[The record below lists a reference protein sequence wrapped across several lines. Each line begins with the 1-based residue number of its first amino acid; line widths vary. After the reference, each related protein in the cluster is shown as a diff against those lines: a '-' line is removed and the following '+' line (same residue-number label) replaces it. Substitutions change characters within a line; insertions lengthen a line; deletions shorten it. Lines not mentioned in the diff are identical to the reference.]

1 MNFKEAL
8 SKLKKSPEF
17 KKFKKEHK
25 DSYLC
30 TGFFII
36 DSEGRNVT
44 TQLNFQMKNE
54 RIAAFSVGEDITVKI
69 EDLMI
74 KEKILKLKEGINKD
88 IEDLQGIVKKQI
100 KEKDIRGKISKVMA
114 ILSNDGKN
122 EMWNVTCFLEA
133 MQILNIH
140 VDANSGKL
148 LKSEKMAL
156 NDFFKKPADYVG

>member
-17 KKFKKEHK
+17 KRFKKEHK

-36 DSEGRNVT
+36 DSEGTNGT
-44 TQLNFQMKNE
+44 TQLNFQMRNE
-54 RIAAFSVGEDITVKI
+54 KIAAFSVGEDINVKI

-74 KEKILKLKEGINKD
+74 REKIPKLKESINKD
-88 IEDLQGIVKKQI
+88 IDDLQGILKRQI

-114 ILSNDGKN
+114 ILTNDGKN
-122 EMWNVTCFLEA
+122 EIWNVTCFLEL
-133 MQILNIH
+133 MQIINIH
-140 VDANSGKL
+140 VDANSGKV

-156 NDFFKKPADYVG
+156 DNFFKKPADYVG